1 MAKRK
6 KQKKSAGRVLL
17 RILLVLAA
25 VIALVLLGG
34 RLYFRLPV
42 QGYYAASEKAFPI
55 PALWEG
61 FVPQG
66 LSWDAETDSFL
77 VTGYR
82 KDKTASPV
90 YVVGRQDGALR
101 GQVTLTRPDGTDYT
115 GHAGGLSVAGDY
127 VYVAGGGDGLYV
139 YSRSAVLGAPAG
151 GRAACLGV
159 LPVRLGELSVGV
171 AFTTVHDGQITV
183 GEFYRD
189 PQYPTPE
196 SHKFTTP
203 GGERLQAL
211 AVTYELDP
219 AAELGVNLTPVA
231 AWALPDLAQGMCFT
245 DDGTVWVST
254 SWGAAFSEIR
264 RYDRAKAAVLT
275 ELPIGEQGKT
285 VPLYALDTP
294 ASRGDWKL
302 PPMAEEIEM
311 VEGKLYTMCES
322 ASTLYWFGKLTGGSW
337 CYATDPARMQP

>member
-1 MAKRK
+1 MAKNRK
-6 KQKKSAGRVLL
+6 KKKSGGLGRALFALL
-17 RILLVLAA
+17 LI
-25 VIALVLLGG
+25 IALVLLGG
-34 RLYFRLPV
+34 REYFRLPV
-42 QGYYAASEKAFPI
+42 MGYYNASERAFRI

-66 LSWDAETDSFL
+66 LCWDQETDSFL

-82 KDKTASPV
+82 KDGAASPV
-90 YVVGRQDGALR
+90 FIVGRSDGREKGRVL
-101 GQVTLTRPDGTDYT
+101 LTMPDGSDYT

-139 YSRSAVLGAPAG
+139 YSRSAVLQAPQG
-151 GRAACLGV
+151 SRVACLGV
-159 LPVRLGELSVGV
+159 LPVRLGELSLRV
-171 AFTTVHDGQITV
+171 AFTTVHDGQLTV

-203 GGERLQAL
+203 AGERLQAL
-211 AVTYELDP
+211 AVTFTLNPE
-219 AAELGVNLTPVA
+219 AGLGVDPTPVA

-254 SWGAAFSEIR
+254 SWGAAFSKIR

-275 ELPIGEQGKT
+275 ELPTGERGKA
-285 VPLYALDTP
+285 VPLYALDS
-294 ASRGDWKL
+294 AANKGDWQI

-311 VEGKLYTMCES
+311 VDGKLYTMCES
-322 ASTLYWFGKLTGGSW
+322 ASTLYWFGKLTGAQW
-337 CYATDPARMQP
+337 CYATAPGRMEP